1 MSASVSVA
9 ILVYLIPMLIMVVAG
24 VLLIVFSR
32 ARGTAY
38 PSCGRCG
45 YDVSGSIGSVTRC
58 PECGR
63 DFTEVGILPPGRKR
77 NPFMIG
83 AGVVLIVLPLGCFGS
98 TLLLARGAAVQ
109 ATAAQRA
116 ATAQQAA
123 AAQQPAADAEEGDSQ
138 ELNTE
143 APSTRSGTEE
153 GED

>member
-1 MSASVSVA
+1 MSAGVSVA
-9 ILVYLIPMLIMVVAG
+9 ILYLIPLLIMVVAG

-63 DFTEVGILPPGRKR
+63 DFTEVGILPPRRKR

-98 TLLLARGAAVQ
+98 TLLFTRGAAVQ
-109 ATAAQRA
+109 ATAARRA
-116 ATAQQAA
+116 ATAQPAAAAQQAA
-123 AAQQPAADAEEGDSQ
+123 AAAVQ
-138 ELNTE
+138 EDELTTE
-143 APSTRSGTEE
+143 APSTQSGTEE
-153 GED
+153 GKD

>member
-1 MSASVSVA
+1 MAV
-9 ILVYLIPMLIMVVAG
+9 LVFFIPMLIMVVAG

-32 ARGTAY
+32 SRGTAY

-63 DFTEVGILPPGRKR
+63 DFTEVGILPPRRKR

-83 AGVVLIVLPLGCFGS
+83 AGVVLIVLPLGCLGS
-98 TLLLARGAAVQ
+98 SLLFARAATVQ
-109 ATAAQRA
+109 ATAAQKAAAQQA

-123 AAQQPAADAEEGDSQ
+123 AAAQEE
-138 ELNTE
+138 ELTTE
-143 APSTRSGTEE
+143 APSTQSGTEE
-153 GED
+153 GKD

>member
-1 MSASVSVA
+1 MRASVA
-9 ILVYLIPMLIMVVAG
+9 ILVFFIPMLIMVALG

-63 DFTEVGILPPGRKR
+63 DFTEVRILPPGRKR

-83 AGVVLIVLPLGCFGS
+83 AGVVLIVVPLGCFGS
-98 TLLLARGAAVQ
+98 SLLLARATTAQ
-109 ATAAQRA
+109 ATAVQKA
-116 ATAQQAA
+116 AAAPSAAAAQQAA
-123 AAQQPAADAEEGDSQ
+123 AAAQEE
-138 ELNTE
+138 ELTTE
-143 APSTRSGTEE
+143 APSGTEE

>member
-1 MSASVSVA
+1 MRASAGVS
-9 ILVYLIPMLIMVVAG
+9 ILLVYLILMLMMVVAG

-32 ARGTAY
+32 SRGTAY

-63 DFTEVGILPPGRKR
+63 DFTEVGILPPRRKR

-98 TLLLARGAAVQ
+98 TLLFARAATVQ
-109 ATAAQRA
+109 ATGARRA

-123 AAQQPAADAEEGDSQ
+123 AAAQEE
-138 ELNTE
+138 ELTTE
-143 APSTRSGTEE
+143 APSTQSGTEE
-153 GED
+153 GKD

>member
-1 MSASVSVA
+1 MSAGVSVA

-98 TLLLARGAAVQ
+98 SLLFASATAVQ
-109 ATAAQRA
+109 ATAAQKA
-116 ATAQQAA
+116 AAAQQGAAAQQAA
-123 AAQQPAADAEEGDSQ
+123 AAAQEE
-138 ELNTE
+138 ELTTE
-143 APSTRSGTEE
+143 APSGTEE

>member
-1 MSASVSVA
+1 MSAAV
-9 ILVYLIPMLIMVVAG
+9 LVFFIPMLIMVALG

-58 PECGR
+58 PECGS
-63 DFTEVGILPPGRKR
+63 DFTEVGILPPRRKR

-98 TLLLARGAAVQ
+98 SLLFARAATLQG
-109 ATAAQRA
+109 TAAQKAAAAQQA
-116 ATAQQAA
+116 ATAQQATA
-123 AAQQPAADAEEGDSQ
+123 AAQEE
-138 ELNTE
+138 ELTTE
-143 APSTRSGTEE
+143 APSSTEE